1 MKNYQQKLKELADIL
16 ASDEKINNLE
26 IEERMK
32 ELDLQYSDDPIN
44 QLNQVLLALHE
55 LKNRNKAQTNQEKHH

>member
-16 ASDEKINNLE
+16 ASDEEINN
-26 IEERMK
+26 IEVKKRMN

-55 LKNRNKAQTNQEKHH
+55 LKNRNKTQSNQEKRH